1 MNNYI
6 LLFIKVCYYATEYNL
21 QLKNRRLHQP
31 NTINYYT
38 TKKHNLRKTS
48 SRNLHIHSK
57 IRIFVSLAGS

>member
-31 NTINYYT
+31 NTINYT
-38 TKKHNLRKTS
+38 TKKHNL
-48 SRNLHIHSK
+48 
-57 IRIFVSLAGS
+57 